1 MASSSSPRP
10 RDDNSANSPNNSKI
24 DIAEHDEEFAAMTSS
39 SLPLSVIDDSP
50 NNLNCS
56 TIDMVQNADEYASVS
71 SLSLSERNRI
81 IEIDHLTDEFISV
94 VSSSSSEFYE
104 ADLFY
109 YWELY
114 KAVVNGDWK
123 SASKLLEDNPT
134 SFLAPIRRNDP
145 PMLHIAVDL
154 GEASMGFVE
163 KLVEFMPS
171 EALSLQDSDGATAL
185 FTAAMAGNIKAAKL
199 LVDKNPSLPNI
210 CSYGNLVPLHSALK
224 YGHKE
229 LTSYLLS
236 VTRDDV
242 YPSPFADKPGFELLR
257 RALMVGFND
266 VALHLVERY
275 PDLATCHFNYAHY
288 DDDADDSDEALTPL
302 TVLAKRPWAF
312 RSGSRFNLWQFII
325 FHC

>member
-1 MASSSSPRP
+1 MIYFLK
-10 RDDNSANSPNNSKI
+10 NNFSIRMLWTLKKY
-24 DIAEHDEEFAAMTSS
+24 TYQG
-39 SLPLSVIDDSP
+39 
-50 NNLNCS
+50 NLGWP
-56 TIDMVQNADEYASVS
+56 I
-71 SLSLSERNRI
+71 
-81 IEIDHLTDEFISV
+81 HLLVLWTA
-94 VSSSSSEFYE
+94 EFYE

-257 RALMVGFND
+257 RALMVGFNGELYLPSPIYFLD
-266 VALHLVERY
+266 M
-275 PDLATCHFNYAHY
+275 NYCRVPMY
-288 DDDADDSDEALTPL
+288 
-302 TVLAKRPWAF
+302 
-312 RSGSRFNLWQFII
+312 NFII
-325 FHC
+325 RRCGTASGWTLSWPCHMPFQLRPLRWWCWWFWWGFDPFDSIG